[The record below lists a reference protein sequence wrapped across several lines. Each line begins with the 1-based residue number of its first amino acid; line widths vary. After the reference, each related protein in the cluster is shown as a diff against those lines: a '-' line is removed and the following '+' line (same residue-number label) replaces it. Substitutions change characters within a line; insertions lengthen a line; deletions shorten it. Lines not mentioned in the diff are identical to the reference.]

1 MNTRKLF
8 LILSAVLSGISA
20 LIPFYF
26 VSCDGISNGVEVSGE
41 SAISLIKT
49 FSGIAILITAAA
61 IIVSVLF
68 IKQKLGYIIS
78 SILNVAC
85 SVWGLLFMLSAPVDM
100 NTPLETLQ
108 KLDPSFSS
116 MEALGI
122 TDVSNGPG
130 MYFVI
135 AAMICVLVTMLLL
148 FVYKE
153 EE

>member
-1 MNTRKLF
+1 MNTRKLV
-8 LILSAVLSGISA
+8 LMLSAVLAGISA

-26 VSCDGISNGVEVSGE
+26 ISCDGISNGVEVSGE

-68 IKQKLGYIIS
+68 IKQKRGYVIS
-78 SILNVAC
+78 SLLNVAC
-85 SVWGLLFMLSAPVDM
+85 SVWGLLVMLNTPVDM

-122 TDVSNGPG
+122 TEASTGPG

>member
-8 LILSAVLSGISA
+8 LILATVFSCISV

-26 VSCDGISNGVEVSGE
+26 VTCDGISNGVEVSGE
-41 SAISLIKT
+41 SGLSLIKT

-68 IKQKLGYIIS
+68 IKQKLGYVIS
-78 SILNVAC
+78 ALLNVAC
-85 SVWGLLFMLSAPVDM
+85 SLWGVIFMLNNPVDM
-100 NTPLETLQ
+100 NTSLETLR
-108 KLDPSFSS
+108 KLDPSFST

-122 TDVSNGPG
+122 TEVSNGPG

-135 AAMICVLVTMLLL
+135 AAMIIVLVTMLLL

>member
-26 VSCDGISNGVEVSGE
+26 VMCDGISNGVEVSGE

-68 IKQKLGYIIS
+68 IKQKLGYIIAS
-78 SILNVAC
+78 LLNVAC
-85 SVWGLLFMLSAPVDM
+85 SVWGLLFMLNTPVDM

-122 TDVSNGPG
+122 TEASTGPG

-153 EE
+153 ED